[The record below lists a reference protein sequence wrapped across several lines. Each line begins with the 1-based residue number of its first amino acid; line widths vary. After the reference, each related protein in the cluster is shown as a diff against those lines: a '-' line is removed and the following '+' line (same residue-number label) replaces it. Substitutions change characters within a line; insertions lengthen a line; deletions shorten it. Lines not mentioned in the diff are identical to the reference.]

1 MKIISL
7 LWEILFCLSFL
18 IYLMI
23 YFIYLILKLF
33 LPRKVSRHILQ
44 TIARFWAKM
53 VVLSTGSK
61 VVVTGKENLPSS
73 VNICFVSNHQGLFD
87 IPVIL
92 GFLGVHTGFV
102 AKRELFR
109 IPVLSQWMREIPC
122 TFIDRRNPRKA
133 IQTFQKSAELIKKGN
148 PMVIFPEGTRSR
160 SDKIGNF
167 HLGSLKLPIMAEATI
182 VPLAIKG
189 SWRIYE
195 IDKRIHPATVYLKIL
210 PPIKPTDDIYKDKQK
225 LSTHLHSQISQALE
239 E

>member
-18 IYLMI
+18 VYLMI

-133 IQTFQKSAELIKKGN
+133 IQTFQKSAELIKKRESNGY
-148 PMVIFPEGTRSR
+148 FPGRNTQQ
-160 SDKIGNF
+160 
-167 HLGSLKLPIMAEATI
+167 
-182 VPLAIKG
+182 
-189 SWRIYE
+189 
-195 IDKRIHPATVYLKIL
+195 KRQNWQFSFGKLKITHYGRSNNC
-210 PPIKPTDDIYKDKQK
+210 PFSYKR
-225 LSTHLHSQISQALE
+225 
-239 E
+239 